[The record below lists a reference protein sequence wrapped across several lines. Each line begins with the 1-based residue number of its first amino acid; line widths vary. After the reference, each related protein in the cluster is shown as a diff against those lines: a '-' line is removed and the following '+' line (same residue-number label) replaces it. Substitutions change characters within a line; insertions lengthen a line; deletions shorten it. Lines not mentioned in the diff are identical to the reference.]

1 MDPTDEP
8 DGRALPDG
16 DTADRG
22 ADDARARAR
31 LDRRAEALRAN
42 LKRRK
47 AQTRGRAA
55 AEHPAPA
62 RD

>member
-8 DGRALPDG
+8 HGRAPPDG
-16 DTADRG
+16 DAADRG
-22 ADDARARAR
+22 PGGARAQAR

-55 AEHPAPA
+55 AEEPAPA